1 MNQKPSVKVAVF
13 GASNVD
19 IMGFPHQPLLYGDAN
34 VGTSVTMPGGV
45 GRNIAEN
52 LTRLGLQV
60 ELFSFFGTDPLSDY
74 LKTSCAALGISIGH
88 CTTIPHAT
96 TATFLAV
103 MDHQNDLALGIS
115 AMDLYENLKPE
126 DLNPFWNHFP
136 DFDYIVLE
144 TNFHSELLQ
153 EIVRHKGK
161 AKLVLDTVSGK
172 KAKRAEAVLSD
183 LYLLKT
189 NLLEAK
195 MLLHKS
201 PDDNLQPA
209 SLVQQLL
216 DKGVEQVCITLGKE
230 GVVFGNS
237 LHIAQLAPIPS
248 KIVNTVG
255 AGDSFV
261 AGLIYAD
268 ALGLNLA
275 DLARHGMA
283 AAAITVQHHGA
294 VSPHM
299 HVENLNKTLETT

>member
-1 MNQKPSVKVAVF
+1 
-13 GASNVD
+13 
-19 IMGFPHQPLLYGDAN
+19 
-34 VGTSVTMPGGV
+34 
-45 GRNIAEN
+45 
-52 LTRLGLQV
+52 
-60 ELFSFFGTDPLSDY
+60 
-74 LKTSCAALGISIGH
+74 
-88 CTTIPHAT
+88 
-96 TATFLAV
+96 
-103 MDHQNDLALGIS
+103 
-115 AMDLYENLKPE
+115 
-126 DLNPFWNHFP
+126 
-136 DFDYIVLE
+136 
-144 TNFHSELLQ
+144 
-153 EIVRHKGK
+153 VRHKGK

-172 KAKRAEAVLSD
+172 KAMRAEAVLSE

-216 DKGVEQVCITLGKE
+216 DKGVEHVCITLGKE

>member
-88 CTTIPHAT
+88 CTTIPHTT

-126 DLNPFWNHFP
+126 DLNSFWNHFP

-172 KAKRAEAVLSD
+172 KATRAEAILSD

-195 MLLHKS
+195 MLCHL
-201 PDDNLQPA
+201 PLDNEIEP
-209 SLVQQLL
+209 SKLVHLL
-216 DKGVEQVCITLGKE
+216 MSKGIENVCITMGKD
-230 GVVFGNS
+230 GAIYCNVAQFG
-237 LHIAQLAPIPS
+237 QLNPIKS
-248 KIVNTVG
+248 VIVNTVG

-261 AGLIYAD
+261 AGMIYAD
-268 ALGLNLA
+268 ALGQ
-275 DLARHGMA
+275 DLKNIVRYGMG
-283 AAAITVQHHGA
+283 AAAITVNFSGA
-294 VSPHM
+294 VSPY
-299 HVENLNKTLETT
+299 LNPEKISKVISE